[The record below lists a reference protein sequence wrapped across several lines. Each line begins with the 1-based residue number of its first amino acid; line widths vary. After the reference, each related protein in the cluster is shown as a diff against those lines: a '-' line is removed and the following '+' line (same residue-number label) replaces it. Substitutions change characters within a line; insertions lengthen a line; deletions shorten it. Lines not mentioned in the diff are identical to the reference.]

1 MGTQFRLKETR
12 LKYGKKQPEVAAVLG
27 IGVPAYSMMES
38 GQREINGSKLI
49 KLARYY
55 ECSVDELLGT
65 GPLGYWRTEGITHG
79 NVQQKR
85 R

>member
-49 KLARYY
+49 NSDA
-55 ECSVDELLGT
+55 ELRRGKQ
-65 GPLGYWRTEGITHG
+65 RTRQT
-79 NVQQKR
+79 
-85 R
+85 

>member
-1 MGTQFRLKETR
+1 VGTQFRLKETR

-65 GPLGYWRTEGITHG
+65 RPWDTGERKE
-79 NVQQKR
+79 
-85 R
+85 